1 MVVHILHNFSSK
13 NIHGVKW
20 DFTDWKWT
28 IYLPASIFLVIAVIA
43 NVCITLWISSS
54 FHNHA
59 DLLIIFYPSYNPFI
73 HHIQFILIL
82 YTVYICI
89 YKTLW
94 FMYQPLWF
102 MSMKVHEIQWFI
114 YIYYTDWWFGTLYIF
129 SIYWEQYN
137 PI

>member
-1 MVVHILHNFSSK
+1 MGFHGLEMDYISSCK
-13 NIHGVKW
+13 H
-20 DFTDWKWT
+20 
-28 IYLPASIFLVIAVIA
+28 FLVIAVIA
-43 NVCITLWISSS
+43 NVCITSWISSS

-102 MSMKVHEIQWFI
+102 MSMKVHEPQWFI
-114 YIYYTDWWFGTLYIF
+114 YIYYTDWWFGTFYIF
-129 SIYWEQYN
+129 PYIGN
-137 PI
+137 NIIPFD

>member
-43 NVCITLWISSS
+43 NVCITSWISSS

-73 HHIQFILIL
+73 HHIQFILI
-82 YTVYICI
+82 VSI

-102 MSMKVHEIQWFI
+102 MSMKVHEPQWFI
-114 YIYYTDWWFGTLYIF
+114 YIYYTDWWFGTFYIF
-129 SIYWEQYN
+129 PYIGN
-137 PI
+137 NIIPFD